1 MTREGGLHGDTAG
14 FQVAD
19 FADHDHVRVLA
30 HDGAQRSGKVQADG
44 GLDLDLVD
52 PFKLV
57 FHRVF
62 HRDDL
67 AFSRVELRQRG
78 IERGGFA
85 RTCGPGDQQDAVG
98 PRQ

>member
-1 MTREGGLHGDTAG
+1 MDGNAAG

-44 GLDLDLVD
+44 RLDLDLVN
-52 PFKLV
+52 PFKLI

-62 HRDDL
+62 HGDDL
-67 AFSRVELRQRG
+67 AFSGIELRQRG

-85 RTCGPGDQQDAVG
+85 RARRPGDQQDAVG